1 MTCNS
6 SIFQDGF
13 PVQFHDFCLISA
25 GNIDPRSSYH
35 NRNQIWPVG
44 YRCSWHDRVTGSLFL
59 CDVADGGDSGPIFKV
74 KRYPCTMQSIPVG
87 STILVKKKS
96 TSCIGGD
103 IEGIDDLAASHMV
116 DDDNVSTITL
126 LNEEIPPC
134 LENCLPTSKREEE
147 VHNISEDNSPNSNL
161 EVLSQRPGNLL
172 SAPVGMNDIIGEFQ
186 VEGGSIPSVW
196 EKVSQAFFYACH
208 EMYKQKGAIKF
219 FCSHDVYGMNI
230 ENLGSVDSLSRY
242 CYFERIASIPQ
253 VVRSENELNM
263 ACEILSS
270 WLKQDR
276 FGLDE
281 DFVQEIIEQLPGVSA
296 CSEYEKLN
304 ERKQNSGLQTVES
317 GFLQV
322 KQKANN
328 ASKNSM
334 KSLLKLGETEDTLK
348 RDPCPSGKQ
357 LNSRLPSYLVGDAL
371 QVQHILL
378 YVIILIF
385 CHLII
390 FSIFFQV
397 WELAW
402 RFLEVLGLGQPFTF
416 QELESE
422 LVNPWLDSYPLGSI
436 HKTFDTGDGT
446 SLSSE
451 KISQAGS
458 SSIGRCTG
466 LLLAKILGSLLKL
479 LVIDLLSKA
488 AVYVRP
494 NLDTG
499 ESKSKRGRKKDL
511 DWLAE
516 FKKAKL
522 DMLPVNELTWHEIA
536 RRYILAVLS
545 MDGNLDS
552 AEIASRESGKVF
564 HCLQGDGGVLCGSLT
579 GIAALEGDA
588 MVGSVLSCIIYLK
601 VTIS

>member
-1 MTCNS
+1 MTYTS

-35 NRNQIWPVG
+35 NTSQIWPVG
-44 YRCSWHDRVTGSLFL
+44 YRCSWHDRISGSLFL
-59 CDVADGGDSGPIFKV
+59 CDVADGGDSGPIFQV

-87 STILVKKKS
+87 STILVKKRPA
-96 TSCIGGD
+96 SCKGD
-103 IEGIDDLAASHMV
+103 IEGMDELSASQVV
-116 DDDNVSTITL
+116 DDDSISTITL
-126 LNEEIPPC
+126 LNEDTPPC
-134 LENCLPTSKREEE
+134 LENYLSIKRDEE
-147 VHNISEDNSPNSNL
+147 VHNIKEDNSSNSNL
-161 EVLSQRPGNLL
+161 EVLPQRPGSLVHD
-172 SAPVGMNDIIGEFQ
+172 AVGLNDIIGEFQ
-186 VEGGSIPSVW
+186 VEGRSIPAVW
-196 EKVSQAFFYACH
+196 EKVSQAFLYACR

-219 FCSHDVYGMNI
+219 FCSHDVYGMNN
-230 ENLGSVDSLSRY
+230 ENLNGVDSLSRY
-242 CYFERIASIPQ
+242 CYSVRLASIPP
-253 VVRSENELNM
+253 VVQSENELNM
-263 ACEILSS
+263 ACEMLSA

-276 FGLDE
+276 FGLNE
-281 DFVQEIIEQLPGVSA
+281 DFVQEIIEQLPRVPA

-304 ERKQNSGLQTVES
+304 ERKQNSGLQTVGS

-322 KQKANN
+322 EQKTNN
-328 ASKNSM
+328 GLENSRR
-334 KSLLKLGETEDTLK
+334 SLLKLGETEDTLK

-357 LNSRLPSYLVGDAL
+357 LNSRLPSYLMGDAL
-371 QVQHILL
+371 QVQHNPLVFYYINVLQAYNCQYL
-378 YVIILIF
+378 
-385 CHLII
+385 
-390 FSIFFQV
+390 FQV

-422 LVNPWLDSYPLGSI
+422 LVNPWLDSYPLGSG
-436 HKTFDTGDGT
+436 HKTFDTGDVA
-446 SLSSE
+446 SSSSE
-451 KISQAGS
+451 KVSEAGS
-458 SSIGRCTG
+458 TSIGRCTG

-479 LVIDLLSKA
+479 LVTELLSKA

-494 NLDTG
+494 NLDAG

-516 FKKAKL
+516 LKKTKL

-564 HCLQGDGGVLCGSLT
+564 HCLRGDGGVLCGSLT

-588 MVGSVLSCIIYLK
+588 MVRTVLLLCI
-601 VTIS
+601 V